1 MHATSLSRSGRMR
14 GLKLLLAMSLALLAV
29 GCGDADHRNPVRYVP
44 VPGGPVPDVP
54 WFDRFANIAHRG
66 GGILAPEHT
75 LVAYENALVVGAD
88 VIEFDLLAT
97 SDGVIVI
104 LHDTTVDRTT
114 DGSGTVREMTYAEVA
129 ALDAGYRYSRDG
141 GATFPWRGKGLRIP
155 RLEEALELLDG
166 VPLAVEFK
174 QVLPADVDT
183 AMEIFAAYGA
193 IERTVFA
200 SFDSRLIARVREVAP
215 HAVTAMDTREFIN
228 FAAVDLS
235 DPRGYVP
242 PALIVQPPASS
253 VSEELME
260 KVRFFGLRM
269 HPWTV
274 NHRTEMNRLL
284 DLGVDG
290 IFTDDPSL
298 LRDVVAERAR

>member
-1 MHATSLSRSGRMR
+1 MRALSLRHPRRLRS
-14 GLKLLLAMSLALLAV
+14 LNLLVAAAVALVAF
-29 GCGDADHRNPVRYVP
+29 GCGDSDHHNPVRYQP
-44 VPGGPVPDVP
+44 VPGGPVAETP

-75 LVAYENALVVGAD
+75 LAAYENALVVGAD

-114 DGSGTVREMTYAEVA
+114 NGSGTVREMTYAEVA
-129 ALDAGYRYSRDG
+129 ALDAGYRYTRDG
-141 GATFPWRGKGLRIP
+141 GATYPWRGKGLRIP

-215 HAVTAMDTREFIN
+215 HAITAMDTREFIN
-228 FAAVDLS
+228 LAGVDLN

-253 VSEELME
+253 VSEELMD
-260 KVRFFGLRM
+260 KIRYFDLRI

-274 NHRTEMNRLL
+274 NNRTEMNRLL

-290 IFTDDPSL
+290 IFTDDPAL
-298 LRDVVAERAR
+298 LRDVVAERVR